1 MAFQIYVIASSFYED
16 ICARQI
22 EYAEN
27 TLRSGVSTLGISV
40 SEIQVKTLKI
50 KGSLELPFVTKAI
63 CESYEKKPKENGEKL
78 LGVVVL
84 GCIIKGE
91 TNHFEII
98 SNSVSNN
105 LVQLSLEYNVPIT
118 SGVLTVTNKKQIDKR
133 TNGGP
138 KDRAIEAAKSLL
150 ELITITGS
158 L

>member
-1 MAFQIYVIASSFYED
+1 M
-16 ICARQI
+16 
-22 EYAEN
+22 
-27 TLRSGVSTLGISV
+27 
-40 SEIQVKTLKI
+40 
-50 KGSLELPFVTKAI
+50 ELPFVTKAI